1 MGVCIEPDL
10 FQEQTSTLMEDL
22 EFVKFYLENFIIIT
36 SGSFKE
42 HLAMVDEVMKQL
54 QLDGFKLNIYKCKF
68 AVSKVQ

>member
-54 QLDGFKLNIYKCKF
+54 QLDGNK
-68 AVSKVQ
+68 

>member
-22 EFVKFYLENFIIIT
+22 EFVKFYLDNFIVIT

-54 QLDGFKLNIYKCKF
+54 QLDGNK
-68 AVSKVQ
+68 